1 MQAHEGRKNFAE
13 KYYPQGWREMR
24 VSERKLEL
32 AQSLP
37 SVSILCISQQNPQ
50 GLSLRSGRCA
60 NFAK

>member
-1 MQAHEGRKNFAE
+1 MQAHEERKNFAE

-37 SVSILCISQQNPQ
+37 SVSILCICKTLWFKLVKINLNGQH
-50 GLSLRSGRCA
+50 
-60 NFAK
+60 